1 MSYESENGIGSG
13 AFAALV
19 LLLAAGLVSPDG
31 LLQGGRMQGPSDYLH
46 AVLGGPG
53 RLRFIIQPLVAIL
66 LGIRDGRRDAAA
78 GDPPYVLAVLFVR
91 GRRKEE
97 LSSALRSIITP
108 LLVGFMVSLIV
119 QHYIFRSVRLWHAIV
134 FGIGLIALPYVVA
147 RGLTNRFIQL
157 RRSGQSAEPL
167 RRARA
172 AGHGYAYNA
181 SNSPPGP
188 FQSAASVRP
197 GLSAPCCIRC
207 SILRS

>member
-1 MSYESENGIGSG
+1 MFIIAGEGFTDYESTYKPTPARG
-13 AFAALV
+13 A
-19 LLLAAGLVSPDG
+19 
-31 LLQGGRMQGPSDYLH
+31 R
-46 AVLGGPG
+46 GPG

-157 RRSGQSAEPL
+157 RRSGQRAEP
-167 RRARA
+167 
-172 AGHGYAYNA
+172 
-181 SNSPPGP
+181 
-188 FQSAASVRP
+188 
-197 GLSAPCCIRC
+197 
-207 SILRS
+207 